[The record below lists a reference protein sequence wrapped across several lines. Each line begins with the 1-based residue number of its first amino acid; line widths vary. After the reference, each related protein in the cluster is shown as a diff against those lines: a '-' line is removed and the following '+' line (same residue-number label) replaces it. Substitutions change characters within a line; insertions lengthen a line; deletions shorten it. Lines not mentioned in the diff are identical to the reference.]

1 MADRVHCV
9 PLAGHKLVNYGG
21 NLVGDVMW
29 TVQPIVQ
36 LNGTAVLRYLER
48 IPAATVK
55 AGVAASKEA
64 ADRKRRSRKEKE
76 L

>member
-1 MADRVHCV
+1 LLTCAL
-9 PLAGHKLVNYGG
+9 PTYAGHKLVNYGG

-55 AGVAASKEA
+55 AGVAASKEV
-64 ADRKRRSRKEKE
+64 ADRKRRSRKEKD